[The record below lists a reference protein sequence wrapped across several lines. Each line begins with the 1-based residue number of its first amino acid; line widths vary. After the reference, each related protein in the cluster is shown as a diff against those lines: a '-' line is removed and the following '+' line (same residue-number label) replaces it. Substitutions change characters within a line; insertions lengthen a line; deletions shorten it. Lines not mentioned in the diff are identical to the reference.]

1 MRPLPIIALLFS
13 TSLLAQNMV
22 QYDQSFQ
29 FREGI
34 FLTFK
39 DFKNNT
45 AVPNSAIVT
54 NLNPNSPDFYNELLT
69 DKVIKLKTASDSI
82 VDWKTNEIWGF
93 CRNGN
98 IYINYQNDFYRIPV
112 LGSLSYFVAKVVV
125 RNSFY
130 DPWNGVPT
138 DQYQTELRQFIL
150 DFETGDIYDFELEN
164 FLKLLQRDEQLY
176 TEFTKL
182 KKRKQRDQMFI
193 YLRKYND
200 AHPIYFPSN

>member
-1 MRPLPIIALLFS
+1 
-13 TSLLAQNMV
+13 MV

-112 LGSLSYFVAKVVV
+112 LGSLSHFVAKVVV

-164 FLKLLQRDEQLY
+164 FLKL
-176 TEFTKL
+176 
-182 KKRKQRDQMFI
+182 
-193 YLRKYND
+193 
-200 AHPIYFPSN
+200 